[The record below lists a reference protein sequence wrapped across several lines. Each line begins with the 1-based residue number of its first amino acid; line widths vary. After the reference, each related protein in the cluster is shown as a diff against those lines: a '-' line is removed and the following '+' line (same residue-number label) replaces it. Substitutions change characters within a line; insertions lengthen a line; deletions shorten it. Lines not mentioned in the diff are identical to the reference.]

1 MKTPTHYFQLLFLT
15 TWQGIFDHLLT
26 PDSPPEHDG
35 DCKGQVPAHLPL
47 NSSDTNVLKKG
58 FEETVVTQILE
69 KSFAYCYRNFNGLK
83 SLSNHF
89 KKEESCNPQCGP
101 VESD

>member
-1 MKTPTHYFQLLFLT
+1 MS
-15 TWQGIFDHLLT
+15 
-26 PDSPPEHDG
+26 DSPLEHDG

-58 FEETVVTQILE
+58 FEETVVAQIWE
-69 KSFAYCYRNFNGLK
+69 KSFGYCYRNFSGLK
-83 SLSNHF
+83 ILSNHF